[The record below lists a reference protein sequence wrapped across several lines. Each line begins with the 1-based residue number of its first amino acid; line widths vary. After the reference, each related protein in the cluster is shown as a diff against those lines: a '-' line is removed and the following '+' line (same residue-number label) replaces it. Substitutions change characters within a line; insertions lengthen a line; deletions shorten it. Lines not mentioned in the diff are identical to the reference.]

1 MVKFFNTSFLVGMLT
16 TTANT
21 PNCFPFEPADRT
33 QTPNSRNPGSARGRA
48 RNPRSQTSL
57 GSSTTRSTT
66 RGRQWSKTI
75 TTTTKITTKTMLEAM
90 GAGEG
95 RVPGDDGCCR
105 AEAGERGEHRRH
117 RNLAGRPQ
125 RFYASRSNSADPG
138 NQKRAGKGE
147 GDGERVL
154 RGYHAPR
161 MDRITAPLR
170 SDQFGS
176 EKTTTKAKDLGT
188 GSERGRGGEARCG
201 CGLALGVTIGRLGV
215 GLILFLAP

>member
-1 MVKFFNTSFLVGMLT
+1 MVKFFNTSFLVGMPIT
-16 TTANT
+16 TTNT

-33 QTPNSRNPGSARGRA
+33 QTPNSDKPGSVRDRA
-48 RNPRSQTSL
+48 RNPHNQTSL

-75 TTTTKITTKTMLEAM
+75 TTTTKITTKTMLEAV

-117 RNLAGRPQ
+117 RILAGRPQ

-138 NQKRAGKGE
+138 YQKRAAKGE
-147 GDGERVL
+147 GDGERIL
-154 RGYHAPR
+154 RLYHAPR
-161 MDRITAPLR
+161 MEQDHRCAPINL
-170 SDQFGS
+170 
-176 EKTTTKAKDLGT
+176 
-188 GSERGRGGEARCG
+188 AR
-201 CGLALGVTIGRLGV
+201 
-215 GLILFLAP
+215 